1 MLVLRTHLGLR
12 LGLAVLA
19 LLAASPTAEAAE
31 RFHKLWCLRYA
42 TAPQAPLSALLAG
55 APAEAKLDLPF
66 AMCAARSKS
75 QVVVLDA
82 GYVNQKLGEPFGARD
97 YVEYA
102 PLLAEVGIALDEVD
116 FVTLSHLHFDHA
128 GGTSRFPKAKFIMQK
143 RELEFAAAAM
153 PHNSAARNAFTADD
167 VLAAVQLN
175 WQGRVLLADGDV
187 EGVIPGVDV
196 YLTPG
201 HTAGTMTVCLATTRE
216 RFCYSSDAVYTYRN
230 IDEDIPLGL
239 ALDSYQAVESYKKIR
254 RILRGGTL
262 IPGHEPRIFDEP
274 EKLGF
279 RRVSAHAIALV
290 E

>member
-19 LLAASPTAEAAE
+19 LLAAAPTANAAE

-55 APAEAKLDLPF
+55 APADARLDLPF
-66 AMCAARSKS
+66 AMCAARSQK

-82 GYVNQKLGEPFGARD
+82 GYVNQKLGEPFGATD
-97 YVEYA
+97 WVEYG

-116 FVTLSHLHFDHA
+116 FVTISHLHFDHA
-128 GGTSRFPKAKFIMQK
+128 GGTSRFPKAKFIIQR

-153 PHNSAARNAFTADD
+153 PHNSAARGAFTADD

-175 WQGRVLLADGDV
+175 WQGRVLLPDGDV

>member
-1 MLVLRTHLGLR
+1 MPSRVRAFALL
-12 LGLAVLA
+12 LAWIA
-19 LLAASPTAEAAE
+19 LLAASPAAGAAE

-42 TAPQAPLSALLAG
+42 VAPQAPLSALLAG
-55 APAEAKLDLPF
+55 APAEARLDLPF
-66 AMCAARSKS
+66 AMCAARSQS

-97 YVEYA
+97 WIEYA
-102 PLLAEVGIALDEVD
+102 PLLAEVGISLDEVD

-128 GGTSRFPKAKFIMQK
+128 GGTSRFPKAKFILQK

-153 PHNSAARNAFTADD
+153 PHNSAARNAFTAED
-167 VLAAVQLN
+167 VLAAVSLN
-175 WQGRVLLADGDV
+175 WQGRVLLVDGDA
-187 EGVIPGVDV
+187 ENVIPGVDV

-262 IPGHEPRIFDEP
+262 IPGHEPRIFDQP